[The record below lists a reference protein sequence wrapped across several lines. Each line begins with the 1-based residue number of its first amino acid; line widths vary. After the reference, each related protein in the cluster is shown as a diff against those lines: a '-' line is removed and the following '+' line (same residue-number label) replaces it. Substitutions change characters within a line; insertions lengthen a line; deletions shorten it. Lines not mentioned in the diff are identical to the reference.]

1 MINGKKVL
9 AVILARGGSKGIK
22 KKNITPINGHP
33 LISYSI
39 AAALNSKHIDKLVV
53 SSDSQEILKVA
64 KDYGADV
71 PFVRP
76 NKFSG
81 DTVPSVTAL
90 KHAVIESEEFYNTH
104 YDYIVEL
111 PCVSPL
117 RDSSD
122 VDKVLKILDKK
133 KMDSVISYVSTGEK
147 HPIRLKRI
155 KKNIVSN
162 FCKEY
167 PEPDIGS
174 RRQDFEASYI
184 RNGAIYSMKR
194 DILLKKNSRNGKKT
208 FPFIMEDNKS
218 INIDTNFDLFLA
230 KLMIE
235 SGHCSNYPKKIFTPE
250 KFERKSNKIN
260 LLITCPFK
268 FTELKNKISKKYNC
282 FFAYNISKKNLFK
295 QLEKF
300 DAWLCHPA
308 EKYKIDKNILS
319 KAQNLQVILTPSTGN
334 NHIDLELCK
343 KKKISVFSIR
353 NSSRVKS
360 IFASSEFTFALIISA
375 FKKINQAIKFGAAG
389 SWRENENILRGNQL
403 YNKNIGIV
411 GFGRIGSN
419 IAKYANSF
427 DMNIFAYDPYIKI
440 KKKYVNQL
448 KNIKDMLKISDVV
461 CVCIHLDKKN
471 KNFFNKDKFNNLKN
485 NCIFINTSRGEV
497 IDENQLVRFLKNKKI
512 KYAAIDVVTNE
523 HLLPNKKNKIFEYA
537 STNKNLI
544 ITPHIAGLSYESELI
559 AAEISIKNLDNF
571 FKKNKLQ

>member
-9 AVILARGGSKGIK
+9 AIILARGGSKGIK
-22 KKNITPINGHP
+22 KKNIVLINHHP

-53 SSDSQEILKVA
+53 SSDSYEILKVA
-64 KDYGADV
+64 KSYGADT

-76 NKFSG
+76 HELSG

-90 KHAVIESEEFYNTH
+90 KHAVLESEKFYKTTF
-104 YDYIVEL
+104 DYVVEL

-117 RDSSD
+117 RDHND
-122 VDKVLKILDKK
+122 IDKVLTLLDKK
-133 KMDSVISYVSTGEK
+133 KMDSVISYVNTGEK

-155 KKNIVSN
+155 KKNVVSN

-174 RRQDFEASYI
+174 RRQDFEPSYI
-184 RNGAIYSMKR
+184 RNGAIYSMTRNTLIKQ
-194 DILLKKNSRNGKKT
+194 NSRNGKKT

-218 INIDTNFDLFLA
+218 INIDTKYDLLLA

-235 SGHCSNYPKKIFTPE
+235 SGHCNNFPKKIFDDK

-260 LLITCPFK
+260 LLITCPFDFFK
-268 FTELKNKISKKYNC
+268 LKKKISRKYNC
-282 FFAYNISKKNLFK
+282 YFAYGINKKNLRNK
-295 QLEKF
+295 LRKF

-308 EKYKIDKNILS
+308 EKYKIDKKILS
-319 KAQNLQVILTPSTGN
+319 YGKNLKAIITPSTGT
-334 NHIDLELCK
+334 NHIDLEFCK
-343 KKKISVFSIR
+343 NKKIEVFSIR
-353 NSSRVKS
+353 NNSSVSK
-360 IFASSEFTFALIISA
+360 IFASSEFTFALLISA
-375 FKKINQAIKFGAAG
+375 FKKINQAIKFGAVG

-403 YNKNIGIV
+403 FNKNIGIV

-419 IAKYANSF
+419 IARYANSF
-427 DMNIFAYDPYIKI
+427 NMNIFAYDPYVKI
-440 KKKYVNQL
+440 SKKYVTQL

-471 KNFFNKDKFNNLKN
+471 KNFFNKDKFRNLKN

-497 IDENQLVRFLKNKKI
+497 IDENQLIKFLKNKKI
-512 KYAAIDVVTNE
+512 KYAAIDVVANE
-523 HLLPNKKNKIFEYA
+523 HLLPKKKNKIFDYA
-537 STNKNLI
+537 SKNNNLI
-544 ITPHIAGLSYESELI
+544 ITPHIAGLTHESELV